1 MKLVTH
7 LALVGVGSLRVNSS
21 VFLDV
26 GEGLVHQTTVA
37 ALVAL
42 RSGAVHQ
49 VLLAQGHQLARLPK
63 VLTLQRA
70 GGAEGPAGAALSLKE
85 THTEM
90 FRRFGFLQLASLLLN
105 LDRFLQRVYS
115 SSSYST
121 TTTLEWVAGE
131 GRCVCRRD
139 KKKKKKICL
148 ERLLSEL
155 RVASKTLTV
164 GVKVPSTISVLTRF
178 VRRRSAFHHC
188 CS

>member
-1 MKLVTH
+1 MKLVTN

-26 GEGLVHQTTVA
+26 GEGLVHQATVA

-70 GGAEGPAGAALSLKE
+70 GGAEGPAGAALSLRE
-85 THTEM
+85 THTQTHTVT
-90 FRRFGFLQLASLLLN
+90 FRRFVSLQSLLLN

-115 SSSYST
+115 SSSYSV
-121 TTTLEWVAGE
+121 TTLEWVAGQ

-139 KKKKKKICL
+139 KEKKKKK
-148 ERLLSEL
+148 SD
-155 RVASKTLTV
+155 
-164 GVKVPSTISVLTRF
+164 
-178 VRRRSAFHHC
+178 
-188 CS
+188 